1 LAKPSDARRR
11 LAPRELRRSGLAA
24 AAVLV
29 VLLQASLAPAEP
41 VDTLLAQAGAKT
53 ISASDVALARALG
66 VFGFAPSAAP
76 IERSD
81 LDRYVDV
88 LLMLDEAGRIGIEV
102 EPAAVEAAW
111 VAVGIRVGGEAA
123 LQRWLDKNAI
133 DRDWARRLVE
143 EDIVKAKFL
152 DARFAAFV
160 FPDDDAIT
168 RELGPGEHDETT
180 REQARERLVRQV
192 ASEAQATWLAD
203 ARRRTSIRILLPA
216 GSSVAPPF
224 TLP

>member
-1 LAKPSDARRR
+1 ML
-11 LAPRELRRSGLAA
+11 
-24 AAVLV
+24 AVLLYV
-29 VLLQASLAPAEP
+29 SLAPAEL
-41 VDTLLAQAGAKT
+41 VDTLLAQVGART

-66 VFGFAPSAAP
+66 VFGFAPSASP

-81 LDRYVDV
+81 VDRYVDV

-111 VAVGIRVGGEAA
+111 VAVGIRAGGEAA
-123 LQRWLDKNAI
+123 LERWLDKNAI
-133 DRDWARRLVE
+133 DRNWARRLVG
-143 EDIVKAKFL
+143 EDIVKSKFL

-160 FPDDDAIT
+160 FPDDEAVT
-168 RELGPGEHDETT
+168 RELGPGQHDEPA
-180 REQARERLVRQV
+180 REQARERLVRQA
-192 ASEAQATWLAD
+192 ASETQATWLAD
-203 ARRRTSIRILLPA
+203 ARRRASIRILLPA